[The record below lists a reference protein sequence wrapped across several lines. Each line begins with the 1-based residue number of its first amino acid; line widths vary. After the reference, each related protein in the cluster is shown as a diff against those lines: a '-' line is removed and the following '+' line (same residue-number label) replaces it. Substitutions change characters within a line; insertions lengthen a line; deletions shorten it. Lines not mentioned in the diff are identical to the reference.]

1 MPRLKQNKYLK
12 SEKVNGKFFA
22 VPLTAKWSTSEI
34 NSYLDQLTKGKEK
47 VLWQKM
53 GLFEESF
60 VHAVAR
66 EKGIRPNKN

>member
-1 MPRLKQNKYLK
+1 
-12 SEKVNGKFFA
+12 
-22 VPLTAKWSTSEI
+22 
-34 NSYLDQLTKGKEK
+34 LTKGKEK